1 MDAPVTDAQAIAQ
14 AVFQGCAAN
23 VGLLIGTELEMGEVS
38 VDTVAEPPQGD
49 LAVLPLACEVDEE
62 VLANLTLGSPLAEIA
77 TLGRRMLGSEEPD
90 KESDLGSEDL
100 DAIGEVLN
108 LMSGAADQAI
118 REHVNASLHCRP
130 LPWWRTPDPGENHFE
145 EGEFLLA
152 TGCLSG
158 PEGRTVQLFFRF
170 PPQLLEQGTQVRS
183 SKRSER
189 VLLLGL
195 SEELQQSLRP
205 ILESARLQVEAMEPN
220 ADDIEKT
227 CEANT
232 VILLG
237 DQNDDFELCR
247 RLRLRDATWTVSTIL
262 CMAEPTHSRVVR
274 AIECGA
280 SHVLRVPGEEIT
292 VLRVLNLVKPE

>member
-1 MDAPVTDAQAIAQ
+1 MDASVTNAQAIAQ

-23 VGLLIGTELEMGEVS
+23 VGLLIGTELELGEVS
-38 VDTVAEPPQGD
+38 VDTVAEPPQGV
-49 LAVLPLACEVDEE
+49 LAVLPLACEVGEE
-62 VLANLTLGSPLAEIA
+62 VLATLTLCSPLAEIA
-77 TLGRRMLGSEEPD
+77 TLGRRMLGSEQPD

-130 LPWWRTPDPGENHFE
+130 LPWWRTPDPGDNQFE

-170 PPQLLEQGTQVRS
+170 SPQLLVQGTQAKS

-205 ILESARLQVEAMEPN
+205 ILESARLQVEVVEPN
-220 ADDIEKT
+220 AYDIEKLGK
-227 CEANT
+227 ANT

-247 RLRLRDATWTVSTIL
+247 RLRLKNATWTVTTIL
-262 CMAEPTHSRVVR
+262 CMAEPTHRRVVR

-280 SHVLRVPGEEIT
+280 SHVLGMPAEETT
-292 VLRVLNLVKPE
+292 VLRVLNLVKPK

>member
-1 MDAPVTDAQAIAQ
+1 MDASVTNAQAIAQ

-23 VGLLIGTELEMGEVS
+23 VGQLIGTELEMGEVS

-62 VLANLTLGSPLAEIA
+62 VLATLTLCSPLAEIA

-100 DAIGEVLN
+100 DAIGEILN

-130 LPWWRTPDPGENHFE
+130 LPWWRTPDPGENQFE

-170 PPQLLEQGTQVRS
+170 PPQLLEQGAQVEGR
-183 SKRSER
+183 KRTER

-205 ILESARLQVEAMEPN
+205 ILESARVQVEAMEPN
-220 ADDIEKT
+220 ADDIEKYG
-227 CEANT
+227 EAST
-232 VILLG
+232 IILLG
-237 DQNDDFELCR
+237 DQSDDFELCR
-247 RLRLRDATWTVSTIL
+247 RLRLENATWAVSTIL
-262 CMAEPTHSRVVR
+262 CMAEATQSRVVR
-274 AIECGA
+274 AVECGA
-280 SHVLRVPGEEIT
+280 SHVLRVPAEETT